1 MKSTSLVEHCGP
13 RVLRRAS
20 FSSGLLC
27 FSPRAF
33 PVFALGPTSPLA
45 RKFAAPLN
53 EKDKPLNE
61 KYKSLGRWGPRVFRT
76 SLFHNIFAI
85 VSQRMFLVFALGAT
99 SPLAGEFVAPLN
111 EKDKPLNEK
120 YKSRGTLWAPCAE
133 DIFVQ

>member
-1 MKSTSLVEHCGP
+1 MKSASLVKHCGP
-13 RVLRRAS
+13 RVLMIFSFNSVSLFFFQRAS
-20 FSSGLLC
+20 L
-27 FSPRAF
+27 
-33 PVFALGPTSPLA
+33 VFALGPTSPLA
-45 RKFAAPLN
+45 RIFVAPLN

-99 SPLAGEFVAPLN
+99 SPLAGKFVAPLN

-120 YKSRGTLWAPCAE
+120 YKSRGTLGAPC
-133 DIFVQ
+133 I